1 MTGKTL
7 TVCCLLFAV
16 CCLFPACGKKG
27 DPTLK
32 SYEKPVAPSSLRA
45 IHRESEITLTW
56 AFPKGKEASIKG
68 FYLLKSPGGD
78 FLKIVFLEKH
88 IRSYVDA
95 DFSAGSEYRY
105 KAISQNLK
113 GIFSNDSNV
122 VVIKPRTPPAPPENL
137 SFKAGADSLTL
148 AWDGAGAGILYNVY
162 KSEKPGEYSLSPLT
176 KEPLA
181 ETFVKDRLNITK
193 PIFYT
198 VRSLM
203 GGESRDEGAPSVEIK
218 VDPAEFVPSPPANL
232 QAVPTE
238 QIVHLIWKEAP
249 EEWVSGYRVYRE
261 TDEEG
266 FKLMGETRT
275 PSFADKEKASTKRNY
290 RVSSLGP
297 SKEGPAAEIKG
308 VVYIDPK

>member
-32 SYEKPVAPSSLRA
+32 SYEKPVAPSSLMA
-45 IHRESEITLTW
+45 VHRESETILTW

-78 FLKIVFLEKH
+78 FQKIAFLEKH

-105 KAISQNLK
+105 KIISQNLK

-137 SFKAGADSLTL
+137 SFKVGADSLTL
-148 AWDGAGAGILYNVY
+148 TWDSAGAGILYNVY

-176 KEPLA
+176 KEPLM
-181 ETFVKDRLNITK
+181 ETSVKDRLNTSK
-193 PIFYT
+193 PAYYT

-203 GGESRDEGAPSVEIK
+203 GGESRDEGAPSADIK
-218 VDPAEFVPSPPANL
+218 VDPAEFVPSPPENL

-238 QIVHLIWKEAP
+238 QSVHLIWKEAP
-249 EEWVSGYRVYRE
+249 EEWVSGYKVYRE
-261 TDEEG
+261 RGMEG
-266 FKLMGETRT
+266 FRLIGETLT
-275 PSFADKEKASTKRNY
+275 PSFADKEKASTTRNY
-290 RVSSLGP
+290 RVTASGP
-297 SKEGPAAEIKG
+297 SKESPPAEITG
-308 VVYIDPK
+308 IVYTEPK